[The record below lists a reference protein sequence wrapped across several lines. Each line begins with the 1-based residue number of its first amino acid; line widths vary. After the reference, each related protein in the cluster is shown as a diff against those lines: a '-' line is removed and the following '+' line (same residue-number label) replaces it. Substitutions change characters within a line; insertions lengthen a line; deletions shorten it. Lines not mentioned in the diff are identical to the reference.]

1 MELRSSNSK
10 RRFTAAETVRYFMN
24 YDDKDD
30 DSYGSGSE
38 DLDVE
43 DMELEMAVDSY
54 DVDATDDGDLHLSAD
69 DADTGKLTINQCLA
83 SVHDFR

>member
-1 MELRSSNSK
+1 
-10 RRFTAAETVRYFMN
+10 MN

-69 DADTGKLTINQCLA
+69 CWW
-83 SVHDFR
+83 RR